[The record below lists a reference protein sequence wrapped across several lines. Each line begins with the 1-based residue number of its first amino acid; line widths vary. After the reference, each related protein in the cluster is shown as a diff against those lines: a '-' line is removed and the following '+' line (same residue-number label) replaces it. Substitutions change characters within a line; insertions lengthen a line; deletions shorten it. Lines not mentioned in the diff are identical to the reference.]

1 MSLNLRKLE
10 AEGAAKPTRNRPT
23 HGVQAYLKG
32 GRLPSGRAW
41 KRAQVEIEALR
52 QALLRQYGGDAI
64 KPDVAALVESAIEAL
79 TVQRLSSLYVKK
91 AGILR
96 RDSLRDGVLELHPV
110 LAGQFLA
117 YHNAVRLNLEA
128 AARLARDKRG
138 ERVPSP
144 LEIAAE
150 IDALKEAPQGEVRV
164 AGARNQA
171 GAEEVASPGANGED
185 GGGDP
190 GDPSGEGEA

>member
-1 MSLNLRKLE
+1 MSLSLRKLE
-10 AEGAAKPTRNRPT
+10 AAGAAKPTRNRPT

-96 RDSLRDGVLELHPV
+96 RDSLRHGVFELHPV

-128 AARLARDKRG
+128 AARLAKGRAEGTG
-138 ERVPSP
+138 ETLADIIRESDQA
-144 LEIAAE
+144 AAE
-150 IDALKEAPQGEVRV
+150 KA
-164 AGARNQA
+164 AGARKET
-171 GAEEVASPGANGED
+171 GGEEIAPPASNDGPPGPN
-185 GGGDP
+185 GDP
-190 GDPSGEGEA
+190 AAAEHLRMRG